1 MVDIVQGDLF
11 EADVAALVNPV
22 HCAGVMGRGLALQFK
37 TRFPDNAKQYKTACE
52 AGRLSPGDVLVH
64 DRGGLFDAEHP
75 RYLLNVATK
84 DHWTDASR
92 PAHIEAGVESVV
104 EQVTTR
110 GISSLAVPAL
120 GCGGGG
126 LDWPTVRPLLVEPLS
141 ALDDCRVLVYA
152 PRSADTSS
160 GTGAPDLSGMTH
172 GQALFL
178 TALDVYGGPD
188 RPISPHA
195 AHNVA
200 YLLQCAGAALHLQF
214 EPGQY
219 GLRAPGLD
227 AVLRHLN
234 GRYIDG
240 YDPAHQD
247 APFRL
252 RPGAVE
258 AARRAVDPS
267 GAPLATTRRWLD
279 GGSSKEALELRAT
292 VLWTTRHNPQARRR
306 PDAAVQAVRDWSRR
320 KAHRFS
326 PEQIAAAWRS
336 LVPAQDAPASS
347 DAVDG

>member
-22 HCAGVMGRGLALQFK
+22 HCAGVMSRGLALQFR
-37 TRFPDNAKQYKTACE
+37 TRFPENAKRYKDACE

-64 DRGGLFDAEHP
+64 DRGGLFDAERP

-92 PAHIEAGVESVV
+92 PAHIEASVEGVV

-110 GISSLAVPAL
+110 GLSSLAVPAL

-126 LDWPTVRPLLVEPLS
+126 LDWSTVRPLLVEPLS
-141 ALDDCRVLVYA
+141 TLDDVRARVYA
-152 PRSADTSS
+152 PRSATVRS
-160 GTGAPDLSGMTH
+160 GPDAAEQPELTH

-178 TALDVYGGPD
+178 TALDVYGGSG

-219 GLRAPGLD
+219 GLRAPGLG

-240 YDPAHQD
+240 YDPADQT

-267 GAPLATTRRWLD
+267 DAPLTTTRRWLD
-279 GGSSKEALELRAT
+279 GSSSREALELRAT
-292 VLWTTRHNPQARRR
+292 VLWVTRHDPQARRR
-306 PDAAVQAVRDWSRR
+306 PDAAVQAVQDWSRR

-336 LVPAQDAPASS
+336 LVSAEDAPASS
-347 DAVDG
+347 DTVDG

>member
-1 MVDIVQGDLF
+1 MVELVQGNLF

-22 HCAGVMGRGLALQFK
+22 HCAGVMSRGLALQFK
-37 TRFPDNAKQYKTACE
+37 TRFPDNAKQYKAACE
-52 AGRLSPGDVLVH
+52 ADRLSPGDVLVH
-64 DRGGLFDAEHP
+64 DRGGLFDAERP

-92 PAHIEAGVESVV
+92 PAHIEAGMRAVA

-141 ALDDCRVLVYA
+141 ALDNVRACVYA
-152 PRSADTSS
+152 PRSAGGSD
-160 GTGAPDLSGMTH
+160 GAAGPSGMTH

-178 TALDVYGGPD
+178 MALDEYTATD

-214 EPGQY
+214 EPGRY
-219 GLRAPGLD
+219 GLRAPGLN

-234 GRYIDG
+234 GQCIDG

-252 RPGAVE
+252 RAGAAA
-258 AARRAVDPS
+258 AARRAVDP
-267 GAPLATTRRWLD
+267 GDAPLATARRWLD
-279 GGSSKEALELRAT
+279 GASTQEALELRAT
-292 VLWTTRHNPQARRR
+292 VLWVTRHNPQARRR
-306 PDAAVQAVRDWSRR
+306 PDAAVRAVQDWSRR
-320 KAHRFS
+320 KAQRFS
-326 PEQIAAAWRS
+326 PEQVAAAWRS
-336 LVPAQDAPASS
+336 LVSGEDASAPP